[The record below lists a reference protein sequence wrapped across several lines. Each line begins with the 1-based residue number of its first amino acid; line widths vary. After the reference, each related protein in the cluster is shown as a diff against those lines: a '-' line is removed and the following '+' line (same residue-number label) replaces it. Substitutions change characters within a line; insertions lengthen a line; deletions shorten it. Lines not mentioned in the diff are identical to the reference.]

1 MTFQLLSG
9 ITPWLVAFAAV
20 VVLGVGLAVYGV
32 VDVVRERAALREPV
46 ARPREQREVRGRLA
60 LHH

>member
-1 MTFQLLSG
+1 MTFEILSS
-9 ITPWLVAFAAV
+9 ITPWLVAFFAV

-32 VDVVRERAALREPV
+32 ADVVRERVALRQSV
-46 ARPREQREVRGRLA
+46 ARPGEQREVRGRMA

>member
-1 MTFQLLSG
+1 MTFEILNSL
-9 ITPWLVAFAAV
+9 TPWLVAFFAV

-32 VDVVRERAALREPV
+32 ADVVRERVALRQPV